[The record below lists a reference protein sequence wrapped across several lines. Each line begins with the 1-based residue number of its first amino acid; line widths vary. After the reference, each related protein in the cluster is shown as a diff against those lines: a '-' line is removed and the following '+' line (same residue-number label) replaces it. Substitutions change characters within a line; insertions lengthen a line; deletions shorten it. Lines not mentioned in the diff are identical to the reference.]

1 MRMNYEEPNFFDYAE
16 FYDFI
21 SEQPYTIFVEVGC
34 WLGHS
39 VSYLAQ
45 TMRNKPNVKIYAIDL
60 FDDSYDL
67 KKYDYLEGIRYKL
80 FQKKL
85 IEAKVNDIVIP
96 IKSVSW
102 DGAANFS
109 DESVDFVFIDA
120 DHSYESVKKDIEAW
134 LPKIRKNGII
144 SGHDYGNGNPSG
156 VKQAVDEKFTNFEL
170 KGSCW
175 YSKIL

>member
-1 MRMNYEEPNFFDYAE
+1 MKIEEPNYFDYSK
-16 FYDFI
+16 FYDWI
-21 SEQPYTIFVEVGC
+21 SEQPYTVFVEVGS

-39 VSYLAQ
+39 ISYLAQ
-45 TMRNKPNVKIYAIDL
+45 KLQHKANAKIYAIDL
-60 FDDSYDL
+60 FDDSYAL
-67 KKYDYLEGIRYKL
+67 KKHKFLEGKRYEI
-80 FQKKL
+80 FQNNLKKANV
-85 IEAKVNDIVIP
+85 EDVVIP

-102 DGAANFS
+102 DAAMLFP
-109 DESVDFVFIDA
+109 DQSVDFVFIDA
-120 DHSYESVKKDIEAW
+120 DHSYESVKKDIDAW

-156 VKQAVDEKFTNFEL
+156 VKKAVDEKVSSFQL